1 MKKRLLCL
9 ALCALM
15 LIGTFVFSG
24 CSSSSDDNSE
34 AVQEEA
40 SRATTTLNMMV
51 MTEEGT
57 DPEQAKAVEAAI
69 NKITMSKFKT
79 KVNITFYTESEYY
92 TALEKSFA
100 DKEAEVE
107 LADEAAKALKKYVRE
122 HKAEYGSDGARKKF
136 YEEYPQYLKYAE
148 TTTDPTAETTAEE
161 TVYNEDTG
169 LLELKYPEAD
179 PNVIDIFYIG
189 GYERYKEYIDKEW
202 IMRIDDELTSG
213 SKKLKDYVSDVF
225 MESVRIDGATY
236 AVPNNRTIG
245 EYTYML
251 VNKELL
257 AKYYY
262 DISSITTL
270 VDCEEFLSDIVRFEP
285 DVVPIDGAPELYNV
299 LYWDIDPETLSIDIN
314 KFSVVGTTYST
325 NATLG
330 TQLQF
335 TSLFASKKAFRDQ
348 LLSNKLYE
356 ELGYF
361 RSNVPADAKCAIKIV
376 HGGAELEKVYG
387 ETYEMVVLQ
396 SPHADTD
403 TLFESMFAVGG
414 YSDETSR
421 AMEVITYFNT
431 NSELRN
437 LLQYGIENVNY
448 TLDANGQVVYTN
460 TNKYWMDI
468 NKTGNT
474 FIAHTMAGTDPE
486 IWEYGMKQN
495 RDATVDMILGFD
507 LTESDVDREIIK
519 SIQTLSGQIEKRI
532 NDCKTYDEL
541 KVLVDSLTVELRP
554 QSNDSIKRYVN
565 VLAEPDAQGGNT
577 PYVLLYEWMGSM
589 GFITEE

>member
-34 AVQEEA
+34 DVREEA

-79 KVNITFYTESEYY
+79 KVNITFYTEAEYY

-245 EYTYML
+245 
-251 VNKELL
+251 
-257 AKYYY
+257 
-262 DISSITTL
+262 
-270 VDCEEFLSDIVRFEP
+270 
-285 DVVPIDGAPELYNV
+285 
-299 LYWDIDPETLSIDIN
+299 
-314 KFSVVGTTYST
+314 
-325 NATLG
+325 
-330 TQLQF
+330 
-335 TSLFASKKAFRDQ
+335 
-348 LLSNKLYE
+348 
-356 ELGYF
+356 
-361 RSNVPADAKCAIKIV
+361 
-376 HGGAELEKVYG
+376 
-387 ETYEMVVLQ
+387 
-396 SPHADTD
+396 
-403 TLFESMFAVGG
+403 
-414 YSDETSR
+414 
-421 AMEVITYFNT
+421 
-431 NSELRN
+431 
-437 LLQYGIENVNY
+437 
-448 TLDANGQVVYTN
+448 
-460 TNKYWMDI
+460 
-468 NKTGNT
+468 
-474 FIAHTMAGTDPE
+474 
-486 IWEYGMKQN
+486 
-495 RDATVDMILGFD
+495 
-507 LTESDVDREIIK
+507 
-519 SIQTLSGQIEKRI
+519 
-532 NDCKTYDEL
+532 
-541 KVLVDSLTVELRP
+541 
-554 QSNDSIKRYVN
+554 
-565 VLAEPDAQGGNT
+565 
-577 PYVLLYEWMGSM
+577 
-589 GFITEE
+589 